1 MSVCAPL
8 RDILSRTEVIMF
20 DNLREEAASSQFY
33 EEEESAKIQPDPG
46 SKPFFSQPA
55 SSKRILGMT
64 GVQRFIITFMLFM
77 AVCLIGGM
85 ALLVL
90 GRIGF

>member
-1 MSVCAPL
+1 
-8 RDILSRTEVIMF
+8 MF
-20 DNLREEAASSQFY
+20 DNLREDAASSQFY
-33 EEEESAKIQPDPG
+33 EEEEPAKFQPAAG
-46 SKPFFSQPA
+46 TESFFSPPTR
-55 SSKRILGMT
+55 SRRILGMT
-64 GVQRFIITFMLFM
+64 SVQRFIVTVLMFM